1 VLELVKLTT
10 EVDNTSSWALTI
22 FRTGKNGPPPPVPVP
37 AGKSGFEIKTRNLS
51 PLGLVEI
58 VLVELEGLLFPQEI
72 RVIQTAASAKMP
84 IKILFKPGTP
94 KSVKDR
100 DLDARK
106 RIITERLR
114 RNLGPD
120 QRATRQDA
128 KAAILLYSEK
138 NV

>member
-1 VLELVKLTT
+1 M
-10 EVDNTSSWALTI
+10 

-37 AGKSGFEIKTRNLS
+37 LGKSGFEIKTRNLS

-58 VLVELEGLLFPQEI
+58 VLAVVPEGLLFPQEI
-72 RVIQTAASAKMP
+72 KVTQTAASAKMP

-114 RNLGPD
+114 RNLGPG

-128 KAAILLYSEK
+128 KAAIFLYSEK
-138 NV
+138 DV